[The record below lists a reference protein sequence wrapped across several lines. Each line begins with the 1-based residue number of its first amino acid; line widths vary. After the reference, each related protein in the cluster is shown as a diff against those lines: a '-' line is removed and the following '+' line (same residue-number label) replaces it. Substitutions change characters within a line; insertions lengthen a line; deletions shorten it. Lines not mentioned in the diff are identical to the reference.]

1 MAGQPESVAVLFETA
16 LALQPSERK
25 AFLDQECGH
34 DTALRQSVENL
45 LAEDAR
51 AGSFLQHPAIDSL
64 DKTILDGLPSAWA
77 NHAIGDMEDPMSH
90 SLQPGQILIDR
101 FVIVRLIAK
110 GGMGEVYEAEDRLLQ
125 GVHVA
130 LKTILPNVADEPAL
144 QKRFEREVL
153 LAREAVHPNLCP
165 IYDIFHSNRQTP
177 NFLFLTMKLLPGET
191 LAARLQKPSPISTEE
206 GFAIL
211 KQTALGLAAIHN
223 SGIVHRDIKPNN
235 IMIDGIGAQ
244 VRLWITDFGLARA
257 LQGDTTISG
266 RGAVAGTPNYIA
278 PELLQD
284 ISFAGQRPVRVR
296 RCDA

>member
-25 AFLDQECGH
+25 AFLDQECGR

-51 AGSFLQHPAIDSL
+51 AGSFLQHPAIDFL

-77 NHAIGDMEDPMSH
+77 NHATDDMENSMSH

-130 LKTILPNVADEPAL
+130 LKTILPHVADEPVL

-165 IYDIFHSNRQTP
+165 IYDIFHSDRQTP

-191 LAARLQKPSPISTEE
+191 LAVTAAET
-206 GFAIL
+206 FA
-211 KQTALGLAAIHN
+211 N
-223 SGIVHRDIKPNN
+223 
-235 IMIDGIGAQ
+235 
-244 VRLWITDFGLARA
+244 F
-257 LQGDTTISG
+257 SG
-266 RGAVAGTPNYIA
+266 RRIRNPETDGTRLGCNPQFGN
-278 PELLQD
+278 
-284 ISFAGQRPVRVR
+284 RT
-296 RCDA
+296 